1 MLSPSL
7 PSASSLTVLFPFPG
21 RFCGD
26 KVPEPLVSTDS
37 RLWVEFR
44 SSSNI
49 LGKGFFAVYEGLFR
63 RGEAAGMAP
72 DVPLFFPGSLCPF
85 PPWPGQQLPAP

>member
-1 MLSPSL
+1 MPGTAFGTLLLLSA
-7 PSASSLTVLFPFPG
+7 ASPCLLSTGSLTVLFYFPG

-26 KVPEPLVSTDS
+26 KAPEPLVSTDS

-49 LGKGFFAVYEGLFR
+49 LGKGFFAVYEGLCMM
-63 RGEAAGMAP
+63 E
-72 DVPLFFPGSLCPF
+72 PG
-85 PPWPGQQLPAP
+85 